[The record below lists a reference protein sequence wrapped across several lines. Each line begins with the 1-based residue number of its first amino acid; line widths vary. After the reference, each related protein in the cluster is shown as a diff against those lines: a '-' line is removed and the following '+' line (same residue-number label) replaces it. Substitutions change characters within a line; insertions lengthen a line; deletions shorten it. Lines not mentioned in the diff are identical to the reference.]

1 MHRMLLKWVSIIFVI
16 KVIQTICFRV
26 VDVNYALR
34 CSTNMLNIYYSN
46 KDGQFYLVEFVA
58 LLNLAIP
65 VMVVR
70 VLLHATYELSSHHVD
85 MNGKLVTNKSFN
97 TTLKIVK

>member
-1 MHRMLLKWVSIIFVI
+1 MHRMFLKWMSIILVI
-16 KVIQTICFRV
+16 KIAQTICFRV
-26 VDVNYALR
+26 VNVNYALR

-70 VLLHATYELSSHHVD
+70 VLLHATYELDSHHID
-85 MNGKLVTNKSFN
+85 MDG
-97 TTLKIVK
+97 